1 MKQEKKR
8 NQTFEGIIN
17 NMLRWQTLLATIAI
31 AMTLCACSDDDAT
44 PWQPATQNKA
54 ALITDQEKLTML
66 RSMVDLEGNK
76 GRIYEMRYTADYKL
90 DEALNAGIDGTNSL
104 IAFVAQ
110 HLMDVMP
117 QQKSLALSFDAGCSA
132 FACTDASTGN
142 RLMGRNFDFNH
153 LDPDTKERIMIP
165 MIAVHTAPAGGKK
178 SVSFVD
184 GQFLNYKSGFYTDGT
199 SDLSMLM
206 ALPYV
211 PLDGMN
217 EDGFAVSVLKLDG
230 DYTQQEEVGKKK
242 IFTTVAMRMLLDKA
256 GSVDEAIEL
265 LEQYNMCS
273 DKVQASYHFF
283 LADAKGDYAIVEYT
297 ADPNGSSKPHKM
309 EVLKDNDAYRYVTN
323 FYVAPSMADT
333 EHGINHSQHG
343 MARYETLRN
352 KLQEMNYRL
361 TPTQGME
368 LLKAVAQGPENPELS
383 TGFTQWSEMYNLSK
397 KTVTLS
403 ILREFDRTF
412 VLGIQ

>member
-31 AMTLCACSDDDAT
+31 ALTLGACSDDDDT
-44 PWQPATQNKA
+44 PWQPTTQNKA

-132 FACTDASTGN
+132 FACSDASTGN

-242 IFTTVAMRMLLDKA
+242 IFIIDL
-256 GSVDEAIEL
+256 
-265 LEQYNMCS
+265 
-273 DKVQASYHFF
+273 
-283 LADAKGDYAIVEYT
+283 
-297 ADPNGSSKPHKM
+297 
-309 EVLKDNDAYRYVTN
+309 
-323 FYVAPSMADT
+323 
-333 EHGINHSQHG
+333 
-343 MARYETLRN
+343 
-352 KLQEMNYRL
+352 
-361 TPTQGME
+361 
-368 LLKAVAQGPENPELS
+368 
-383 TGFTQWSEMYNLSK
+383 
-397 KTVTLS
+397 
-403 ILREFDRTF
+403 
-412 VLGIQ
+412 

>member
-1 MKQEKKR
+1 
-8 NQTFEGIIN
+8 
-17 NMLRWQTLLATIAI
+17 
-31 AMTLCACSDDDAT
+31 
-44 PWQPATQNKA
+44 
-54 ALITDQEKLTML
+54 
-66 RSMVDLEGNK
+66 
-76 GRIYEMRYTADYKL
+76 
-90 DEALNAGIDGTNSL
+90 
-104 IAFVAQ
+104 
-110 HLMDVMP
+110 
-117 QQKSLALSFDAGCSA
+117 
-132 FACTDASTGN
+132 
-142 RLMGRNFDFNH
+142 
-153 LDPDTKERIMIP
+153 
-165 MIAVHTAPAGGKK
+165 
-178 SVSFVD
+178 
-184 GQFLNYKSGFYTDGT
+184 
-199 SDLSMLM
+199 MLM

-283 LADAKGDYAIVEYT
+283 LADAKGNYAIVEYT

-403 ILREFDRTF
+403 ILREFEHNF